1 MVEGPGCTRNGQK
14 VRATLLGKK
23 VSGVA
28 GSASSTVANAI
39 RGRTLVDAITLGKQL
54 WLIFA
59 GTEATHD
66 EHAVRCHFG
75 MNGSLHCNSKQ
86 PPAHAGPLSLLIKFA
101 DGGEARLLQATVTLA
116 DAQAARRAVSE
127 ACDRDVCSAAFDEA
141 AALAALAAVPADW
154 MACDALLDQARHP
167 YTSHTS
173 HTSHTPHI
181 HLTHHTHFTHTHTN
195 LTPLTLPH
203 PSHPSHTPHASRLC
217 CRAWATSS
225 RTRRCTRS
233 ASTLAVRWAHSPPSC
248 CRGSCVPFAPSRWR
262 GVVRDAPPP
271 ARCATGR

>member
-127 ACDRDVCSAAFDEA
+127 ARDRDVCSAAFDEA

-154 MACDALLDQARHP
+154 MACDALLDQAVLPGVGNIIKNEALHEVGIDPRRPMGSLSAQLLPRLVRALRAFSLAWCRQGRHP
-167 YTSHTS
+167 ACKVCNRT
-173 HTSHTPHI
+173 
-181 HLTHHTHFTHTHTN
+181 LTRT
-195 LTPLTLPH
+195 LTLTQTQTLSLTLTLALALALAPAL
-203 PSHPSHTPHASRLC
+203 TLTRC
-217 CRAWATSS
+217 T
-225 RTRRCTRS
+225 TRRS
-233 ASTLAVRWAHSPPSC
+233 APTAAAL
-248 CRGSCVPFAPSRWR
+248 
-262 GVVRDAPPP
+262 
-271 ARCATGR
+271 